1 MTPHSP
7 VICSQQKYP
16 SVLQKQGNHIKNFH
30 LEDGEWETEPSQT
43 LLHLA
48 GKK

>member
-43 LLHLA
+43 LPHLA
-48 GKK
+48 GQE